1 MSRMRMIRLHR
12 PVLLAHPRL
21 RILYIMAVHHHA
33 LYATQTVILMRVLGH
48 VNRVTRRTSITTV
61 VPVRR
66 TMRM

>member
-21 RILYIMAVHHHA
+21 RIPYIMVIHHHV
-33 LYATQTVILMRVLGH
+33 LYAAQTLILMRVLGH

-66 TMRM
+66 IMRM